1 MLKGDTADGRAA
13 LRNLATSIL
22 TQLDETAQPETQEQ
36 SIEDLLKS
44 DDFWQMFWSQFWA
57 RLRKTAWV
65 VIAGTVTALAILS
78 TLVFNALRL
87 WDRFFGGGLARIG
100 GADDDV
106 EHRAARCGFGLRGHR
121 PLLYAD
127 RRVRGI
133 DAASGQ
139 IGTAARAASRW
150 GLQPR
155 CAGCAVHDRVRF
167 DGSRP
172 GTPR

>member
-87 WDRFFGGGLARIG
+87 WDRFFGG
-100 GADDDV
+100 
-106 EHRAARCGFGLRGHR
+106 E
-121 PLLYAD
+121 
-127 RRVRGI
+127 
-133 DAASGQ
+133 
-139 IGTAARAASRW
+139 
-150 GLQPR
+150 
-155 CAGCAVHDRVRF
+155 
-167 DGSRP
+167 
-172 GTPR
+172 